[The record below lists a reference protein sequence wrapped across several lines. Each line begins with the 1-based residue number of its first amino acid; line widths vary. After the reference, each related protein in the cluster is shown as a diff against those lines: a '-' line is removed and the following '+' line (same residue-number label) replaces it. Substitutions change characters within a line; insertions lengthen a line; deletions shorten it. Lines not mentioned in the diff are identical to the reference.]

1 MKEHKSIRVFKS
13 DFLEKFTHVH
23 PIVPLL
29 FWTPIIGYWLYQA
42 ATISKLSALN
52 FLVLAIVGLFLWSL
66 TEYILHRF
74 IFHYPAKSTIGKRFI
89 FLFHG
94 IHHDDPS
101 DPTRLVMPPLPA
113 VFYIYWLYQFYS
125 LLVPEV
131 YMSGFMAFFMMGYLC
146 YDYIHYATHHFKMN
160 NRIGRYIKKWHLVH
174 HHAHEASKYGVSSPL
189 WDFIFRSVT
198 GPKETAS
205 YAKASH

>member
-1 MKEHKSIRVFKS
+1 MKTHESIRVFES
-13 DFLEKFTHVH
+13 SILEKFTHVH
-23 PIVPLL
+23 PIIPLL
-29 FWTPIIGYWLYQA
+29 FWTPIISYWLYQA
-42 ATISKLSALN
+42 AVISKLSVLS
-52 FLVLAIVGLFLWSL
+52 FFVLAITGLFLWTF

-74 IFHYPAKSTIGKRFI
+74 IFHYPAKSVIGKRFI

-113 VFYIYWLYQFYS
+113 VIYVYFIYQFYN
-125 LLVPEV
+125 LFIPEL

-160 NRIGRYIKKWHLVH
+160 NKAGRYLKKWHLVH
-174 HHAHEASKYGVSSPL
+174 HHSHQAAKYGVSSPL

-198 GPKETAS
+198 GPKEKGT
-205 YAKASH
+205 YQ